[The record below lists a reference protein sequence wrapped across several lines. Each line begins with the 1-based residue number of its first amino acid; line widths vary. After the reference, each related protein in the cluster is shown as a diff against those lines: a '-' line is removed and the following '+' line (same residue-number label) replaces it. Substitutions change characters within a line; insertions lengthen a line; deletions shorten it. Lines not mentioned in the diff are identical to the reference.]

1 MGTTLRRINHPS
13 AWTRRDLETDTSWI
27 IVLDDEDRADL
38 REALRHSR
46 SLGVSPES
54 FTKESFPL
62 PRCSLKIGLAR
73 DAVENGRGVAMIRGF
88 PIDGERLDDVT
99 AMYLGLGAHLGT
111 RLTQTAEG
119 IIVGHVAD
127 LGYAYG
133 RTNVR
138 GYYTRAK
145 LLFHTDNADIVG
157 LLCVRRARSGG
168 MSSVTSTMSIW
179 NEMLEHYPE
188 ELAQCIEGFH
198 HDLKGENPPGV
209 APVTPHRVPVFSWSG
224 DVLSSCFNTSY
235 IEHGAARRGVALT
248 GLERR
253 AIDVVNAL
261 AEREDL
267 RLDYMCEPGDIQLIN
282 DHTTIHSRTEF
293 IDHDDPDARR
303 LMLRLW
309 IRCEPG
315 RPMESSI
322 SDRGYGPGAAR
333 KGVPYFRDD
342 PEKDPHSLR
351 VSGPPT
357 WSPGRAADSRGD
369 VA

>member
-1 MGTTLRRINHPS
+1 MEGPFRRVDDPS
-13 AWTRRDLETDTSWI
+13 AWTRRELESDSSWI
-27 IVLDDEDRADL
+27 IGFDDADRAEL
-38 REALRHSR
+38 RDALVRSR
-46 SLGVSPES
+46 AAGVPAESL
-54 FTKESFPL
+54 TAADFPL
-62 PRCSLKIGLAR
+62 PRLSTKLHRALR
-73 DAVENGRGVAMIRGF
+73 EVEHGRGIVMLRGF
-88 PIDGERLDDVT
+88 PVEGERLDDVT

-133 RTNVR
+133 STNVR

-145 LLFHTDNADIVG
+145 LLFHTDNADVVG

-168 MSSVTSTMSIW
+168 LSSVTSTMSIW
-179 NEMLEHYPE
+179 NEMVEHHRE
-188 ELAQCIEGFH
+188 ELAQCLEGFH

-209 APVTPHRVPVFSWSG
+209 PPVTPHRVPIFSWSG
-224 DVLSSCFNTSY
+224 GVLSSCFNTSY

-248 GLERR
+248 PLERR
-253 AIDVVNAL
+253 TIDLINEL
-261 AEREDL
+261 AAREDL

-293 IDHDDPDARR
+293 VDQDDPAERR

-309 IRCEPG
+309 LRATPG
-315 RPMESSI
+315 RPMSAAI
-322 SDRGYGPGAAR
+322 ADRGYGPGTAR
-333 KGVPYFRDD
+333 NGVPYFRED
-342 PEKDPHSLR
+342 PAKDPNSLR

-357 WSPGRAADSRGD
+357 WRSAMTTATSGA
-369 VA
+369 